1 MIPYFGPEMI
11 QALLDYWKRPQAR
24 SSKVINN
31 QAPIKFKRE
40 ALSRRK
46 NRSTTEITLHWLQ
59 RSSISR
65 AARVLQMWPVRR
77 REVKDSNLL

>member
-24 SSKVINN
+24 SSKMIDRE
-31 QAPIKFKRE
+31 APIKPKRR
-40 ALSRRK
+40 ALSRHK
-46 NRSTTEITLHWLQ
+46 DRSTTEITFDWLK

-65 AARVLQMWPVRR
+65 AVRVFEMWPVRR
-77 REVKDSNLL
+77 TEVKRSNRL